1 MENTSDGN
9 LLANTMHRSLP
20 AADVAAA
27 AKSMRET
34 KWKNPDMSNVQ
45 SLFYPPQEKALKNVF
60 VKGFDQIQQY
70 LRRDLYS
77 QRAGRILRWDGVY
90 GPAKKTINN
99 PELEEDINCL
109 LFLQGEKG
117 NYLGGYYVEEET
129 EENVKRAAYIY
140 YNRAS
145 TILGDGDGYDNPT
158 KINNWNCTQL
168 ERIIFEF
175 GGKQRG
181 NRDAKRGEL
190 RKLLEKYRK
199 KAPTNN
205 ST

>member
-1 MENTSDGN
+1 MLQ
-9 LLANTMHRSLP
+9 LLHHPPQHRWMPPTTHPTMTKPPPMPPPMQPMVHPMSMQPVQPHYRSSLP
-20 AADVAAA
+20 HQQQQVVY
-27 AKSMRET
+27 S
-34 KWKNPDMSNVQ
+34 KNAN
-45 SLFYPPQEKALKNVF
+45 
-60 VKGFDQIQQY
+60 
-70 LRRDLYS
+70 
-77 QRAGRILRWDGVY
+77 
-90 GPAKKTINN
+90 PAKK
-99 PELEEDINCL
+99 PKMSLP
-109 LFLQGEKG
+109 
-117 NYLGGYYVEEET
+117 
-129 EENVKRAAYIY
+129 
-140 YNRAS
+140 
-145 TILGDGDGYDNPT
+145 DGYDNPT